1 MRAHVIGRWLAV
13 AGLVLLTGCATSIAT
28 RAPDGRLDVRLPSEG
43 TDGYVLLKVVSTRP
57 ISLLNP
63 KWQQI
68 TLISAQGIRHEVPD
82 LTPMAVGVFGGSAV
96 PTESLHFGR
105 LPPGEYEFASAG
117 SIGPG
122 PGLLLAL
129 ITSDHASLDKQVP
142 RFKVEEGRLANLGT
156 VVFSPS
162 TGDKEPSQIVLLGGA
177 RGTAE
182 SMRALLDDTREAPA
196 LHPGGG
202 WLQMPA
208 DEVQAIARARGLVS
222 MLSPIG
228 SRSGA
233 RMVAGSHLGEIVE
246 RVAPGRW
253 TSEPLDTLAR
263 VSFVSCWKDAT
274 CVAGS
279 EFGRYAIKRRGGAWE
294 ARRLSS
300 EHGQVAAIQDLPEGR
315 ALLVVTDRLK
325 GARILVQDQLGN
337 DEAAPRELGAG
348 IQDADEARLP
358 ALLLDHPDALLMAR
372 NTPGFRRETL
382 ITRVDKQSLQVTTNR
397 EKFWVSHWQV
407 LPDGQIAVTRMN
419 GMTTYFTSS
428 SDGGKTWTNTERTV
442 PIGTYWRDQSR
453 ALGIQ
458 PTPGF
463 STVSNQVT
471 QTTDGGKTW
480 APLGQPFRS
489 ADFAAR
495 IVYADDQE
503 ILAEDGKRVFSS
515 LDAGKTWTPRFPRE
529 GANAAAVAAAPRP
542 QPGL

>member
-28 RAPDGRLDVRLPSEG
+28 RAPDGRLEVRLPAEG

-82 LTPMAVGVFGGSAV
+82 LTPMAVGVFGGSSV

-129 ITSDHASLDKQVP
+129 IASDHASLNKQVP
-142 RFKVEEGRLANLGT
+142 RFKVQAGRLANLGT

-162 TGDKEPSQIVLLGGA
+162 TGDDEPAQIILLGGA
-177 RGTAE
+177 RGMAE
-182 SMRALLDDTREAPA
+182 STRALMDDSRNAPV
-196 LHPGGG
+196 PQSGGG
-202 WLQMPA
+202 WLQAPA
-208 DEVQAIARARGLVS
+208 DEAQAIARARGLVS
-222 MLSPIG
+222 MLTPIG
-228 SRSGA
+228 SRSGT

-263 VSFVSCWKDAT
+263 VSFVSCWKDTT

-279 EFGRYAIKRRGGAWE
+279 EFGRYAIKRPGGSWE

-300 EHGQVAAIQDLPEGR
+300 EYGQVASIQELSEGK

-325 GARILVQDQLGN
+325 GVRVLVQDQLGN
-337 DEAAPRELGAG
+337 DEVAPKELSAG
-348 IQDADEARLP
+348 IQDLDEAKLP
-358 ALLLDHPDALLMAR
+358 ALVLDHPDALLMAR
-372 NTPGFRRETL
+372 NIPGFRRETL
-382 ITRVDKQSLQVTTNR
+382 ITRVDKQSLRITTNR
-397 EKFWVSHWQV
+397 EKFWVSNWQV
-407 LPDGQIAVTRMN
+407 LQDGEIAVTRMN

-428 SDGGKTWTNTERTV
+428 KDGGKTWLSTERTV

-453 ALGIQ
+453 ALGIL

-463 STVSNQVT
+463 STVSNQIT

-480 APLGQPFRS
+480 TPLGQPFRS

-495 IVYADDQE
+495 IVYADDEE

-515 LDAGKTWTPRFPRE
+515 LDAGKTWTPRFPRM
-529 GANAAAVAAAPRP
+529 GANSGPVAGASRL
-542 QPGL
+542 QPGS

>member
-1 MRAHVIGRWLAV
+1 M
-13 AGLVLLTGCATSIAT
+13 
-28 RAPDGRLDVRLPSEG
+28 
-43 TDGYVLLKVVSTRP
+43 LLKVVSTRP

-68 TLISAQGIRHEVPD
+68 TLISAQGVRHEVPD

-105 LPPGEYEFASAG
+105 LPPGEYEFSSAG

-129 ITSDHASLDKQVP
+129 IASDHASLEKQVP
-142 RFKVEEGRLANLGT
+142 RFKVEAGRLANLGT

-162 TGDKEPSQIVLLGGA
+162 TGDKEPAQIILLGGA

-182 SMRALLDDTREAPA
+182 SMRALTDDSRNAPV
-196 LHPGGG
+196 LRPGGG
-202 WLQMPA
+202 WLQMPT
-208 DEVQAIARARGLVS
+208 DEAQAISRARELVS

-263 VSFVSCWKDAT
+263 VSFASCWKDAT

-279 EFGRYAIKRRGGAWE
+279 EFGRYAIKRPGASWE
-294 ARRLSS
+294 AHRLSN
-300 EHGQVAAIQDLPEGR
+300 EYGQVASIQDLSEGR
-315 ALLVVTDRLK
+315 ALFVVTDRLK
-325 GARILVQDQLGN
+325 GARVLVQDQLGN
-337 DEAAPRELGAG
+337 DEAVPKELSAG
-348 IQDADEARLP
+348 IQDTDEAKLP
-358 ALLLDHPDALLMAR
+358 VLMLDHPDALLMAR
-372 NTPGFRRETL
+372 NVPGFRRESL
-382 ITRVDKQSLQVTTNR
+382 VTRVDKQSLRVTTNR
-397 EKFWVSHWQV
+397 EKFWVSNWQV
-407 LPDGQIAVTRMN
+407 LQDGEIAVTRMN

-428 SDGGKTWTNTERTV
+428 KDGGKTWVSTERTV

-480 APLGQPFRS
+480 TPLGQPFRS

-515 LDAGKTWTPRFPRE
+515 LDAGKTWTPRFPRV
-529 GANAAAVAAAPRP
+529 GANSSSVAGASRL
-542 QPGL
+542 QSGL